1 MEKPISDK
9 LDDIQKSVDEKGEIH
24 LSQMLSM
31 PGEDVDGMLL
41 QGKMA
46 LVEKDGKNLSAFKI
60 KQGIVCGISLA
71 LSVACVVLQS
81 LFGAK
86 PWAIAL
92 FALPIALWALR
103 LVIVLITPMRSDSTN
118 KAGFS
123 SLKYEKDQY
132 SGFYT
137 EKWSLTTFGKA
148 VVTVTW
154 VSEAV
159 CVVLGFLGI
168 FLPIVGDMGMATL
181 SFFGALIGALL
192 SYTVSPLFKYRFLK
206 ISYKNY
212 LVEHDLA
219 CNTWK
224 RLK

>member
-31 PGEDVDGMLL
+31 PGEDVDGMLS
-41 QGKMA
+41 QGKMT
-46 LVEKDGKNLSAFKI
+46 LVEKDGKNLSAFKA
-60 KQGIVCGISLA
+60 KQSIVCGISLA
-71 LSVACVVLQS
+71 LSIACVVLQS

-103 LVIVLITPMRSDSTN
+103 LVIVLITPMRSDSTR

-168 FLPIVGDMGMATL
+168 FLPIVGDMWIA
-181 SFFGALIGALL
+181 SFFGALIVASL
-192 SYTVSPLFKYRFLK
+192 SYIVSPLFKYRFLE
-206 ISYKNY
+206 ISYKSY
-212 LVEHDLA
+212 LVEHDLTY
-219 CNTWK
+219 NTWK

>member
-24 LSQMLSM
+24 LSKILSM
-31 PGEDVDGMLL
+31 PGEDADGMLSE
-41 QGKMA
+41 GKMT
-46 LVEKDGKNLSAFKI
+46 LVEKDGKNLSAFKA
-60 KQGIVCGISLA
+60 KQSIVCGISLA
-71 LSVACVVLQS
+71 LSIACVVLQS
-81 LFGAK
+81 LFGAE

-92 FALPIALWALR
+92 FALPIALWVLR
-103 LVIVLITPMRSDSTN
+103 LVIVLITPMRFDLTR
-118 KAGFS
+118 KVGFS

-137 EKWSLTTFGKA
+137 EKWSLTTLGK
-148 VVTVTW
+148 VVAIVTW

-159 CVVLGFLGI
+159 CLVLGFLGI
-168 FLPIVGDMGMATL
+168 LLPIVGDMVMAIF
-181 SFFGALIGALL
+181 SFFGALIVVSL
-192 SYTVSPLFKYRFLK
+192 SHIVSPLFKYRFLE

-212 LVEHDLA
+212 LVEHDL
-219 CNTWK
+219 NYHTWK

>member
-168 FLPIVGDMGMATL
+168 FLPIVGDMWIA
-181 SFFGALIGALL
+181 SFFGALIVASL
-192 SYTVSPLFKYRFLK
+192 SYIVSPLFKYRFLK